1 MSKKKINKEIFV
13 ISELTRDELKELGY
27 ESDGL
32 SNDIMQQIADDLQRD
47 YHEQLFWISLEVI
60 ADHYGIKKKRK

>member
-1 MSKKKINKEIFV
+1 MSKKKINKEIFI
-13 ISELTRDELKELGY
+13 ISELTRDDLETLGY
-27 ESDGL
+27 DAKDL
-32 SNDIMQQIADDLQRD
+32 PNNMMQQIADDLQRD